1 MIKELEN
8 AKHSLDNVSQFKD
21 EKITFLEN
29 EILQLKDAKAHLIN
43 ENVKLQAKFNDSELK
58 SYEYSGLKHSFDK
71 ILKEKQDVI
80 SLKDEKDKTINK
92 QKSDYDELFDKF
104 TKLQKDK
111 EILAKTK
118 KEEND

>member
-1 MIKELEN
+1 M
-8 AKHSLDNVSQFKD
+8 
-21 EKITFLEN
+21 EN
-29 EILQLKDAKAHLIN
+29 EILQLKDAKTDLIN
-43 ENVKLQAKFNDSELK
+43 ENVKLQAKFNNSELK
-58 SYEYSGLKHSFDK
+58 SYEYSGLQHSFDK

-92 QKSDYDELFDKF
+92 QKNDYDELFDKF

-118 KEEND
+118 KEESD